1 MARTISVGVLVSQAR
16 WVSRLVRRM
25 VEPRLWLLL
34 WLCSNRDTAMAR
46 VVQGD
51 DDPIAIPTEKP
62 LPARGR
68 ARSENPIFIASLAA
82 FCFGAAVVVRRR
94 RSLPVWAPWAAIAV
108 FASFA
113 FWLTFHSA
121 GFERIRP
128 LIVEAI
134 LRASDDKQAWHTA
147 DRVLFLVRF
156 NTWVAL
162 VAVGTLLAALYAAS
176 VRAVDRE
183 PDLDDLLR
191 RREIAH
197 WVLGFGSTLLV
208 IAVFASEILVDWP
221 ASLLAKPQQAALK
234 PLGEALTLL
243 LGAVGTIAL
252 FAAMAP
258 ALAAYVLDVRR
269 YRARTTVWFVEPEPR
284 PAAQPSLPAKK
295 PAQLPMTHWDS
306 RRCR

>member
-1 MARTISVGVLVSQAR
+1 
-16 WVSRLVRRM
+16 VRY
-25 VEPRLWLLL
+25 
-34 WLCSNRDTAMAR
+34 
-46 VVQGD
+46 VV
-51 DDPIAIPTEKP
+51 ASAF
-62 LPARGR
+62 LFA
-68 ARSENPIFIASLAA
+68 ASLAA

-295 PAQLPMTHWDS
+295 PAQPADDALGFAPVPVISAVVAAFAPLLASSLLQVMKTFLL
-306 RRCR
+306 